1 MSTII
6 DLGKIRFQFRGDY
19 SATEQYE
26 YNDVVK
32 YGGDVYVFINATS
45 AVGTAPTTT
54 THWSSMVSGLKAR
67 GAWSSSET
75 YQTNHVVTH
84 GGNTYRAIIATTNHV
99 PPNATYWE
107 LLAGGY
113 DFQGNWAAATAYKKD
128 DAVVYLGQAYRATTN
143 FTSAS
148 TLLADLTAGNWERY
162 AAGTTNRGA
171 YVTSTDY
178 FKGDLVQTGSG
189 SSTNHYICLTD
200 HTSNATEDPTGPNE
214 ASNWTLLI
222 SGTYTTSNETKQY
235 AFFLGVSSN

>member
-19 SATEQYE
+19 SSSTQYE

-32 YGGDVYVFINATS
+32 YGGDVYVFINATA

-54 THWSSMVSGLKAR
+54 SHWSSMVSGLKAR
-67 GAWSSSET
+67 GAWSSGET

-84 GGNTYRAIIATTNHV
+84 GGNTYRATVETTNNV
-99 PPNATYWE
+99 PPNSSYWE

-113 DFQGNWAAATAYKKD
+113 DFKGNWAATTAYKKD

-148 TLLADLTAGNWERY
+148 TLLADLTSGNWERY
-162 AAGTTNRGA
+162 AAGSTNRGA
-171 YVTSTDY
+171 YTLNTDY

-189 SSTNHYICLTD
+189 SLTNHYICLTD
-200 HTSNATEDPTGPNE
+200 HTSDASADPQTPPE
-214 ASNWTLLI
+214 SANWTILI
-222 SGTYTTSNETKQY
+222 SGTYTTSLADRQY
-235 AFFLGVSSN
+235 AFFMGLST

>member
-19 SATEQYE
+19 SSSTQYE

-32 YGGDVYVFINATS
+32 YGGDVYVFINATA

-54 THWSSMVSGLKAR
+54 SHWSSMVSGLKAR

-84 GGNTYRAIIATTNHV
+84 GGNTYRATVATTNNV
-99 PPNATYWE
+99 PPNSSYWE

-113 DFQGNWAAATAYKKD
+113 DFKGNWAATTAYKKD
-128 DAVVYLGQAYRATTN
+128 DAVVFQGQAYRATTN

-162 AAGTTNRGA
+162 AAGTENRGA
-171 YVTSTDY
+171 YALSTDY
-178 FKGDLVQTGSG
+178 FKGDLVQTG
-189 SSTNHYICLTD
+189 TAPNLDHFICLTD
-200 HTSNATEDPTGPNE
+200 HTSDASADPGTAPE
-214 ASNWTLLI
+214 SSNWTRLI
-222 SGTYTTSNETKQY
+222 AGTYTTSNADRQY
-235 AFFLGVSSN
+235 AFFMGLST